1 MTSEKVIELSV
12 QETNEQ
18 MEKIGY
24 KRLRVESNNEKT
36 SDQISLSMEESNK
49 LRSKLDQASL
59 RETTEGQS
67 EKKTKGGYT
76 CH

>member
-1 MTSEKVIELSV
+1 
-12 QETNEQ
+12 

-36 SDQISLSMEESNK
+36 SDQLSLSMEESNK

-67 EKKTKGGYT
+67 KKK
-76 CH
+76 